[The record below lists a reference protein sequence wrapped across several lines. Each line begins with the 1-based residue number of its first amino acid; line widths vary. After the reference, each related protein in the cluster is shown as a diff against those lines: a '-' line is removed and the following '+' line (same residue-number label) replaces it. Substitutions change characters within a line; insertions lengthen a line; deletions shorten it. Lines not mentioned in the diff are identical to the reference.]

1 MNTRTPLH
9 FTVAPALA
17 LVTSAQTLEQS
28 IPGGPGFHFGAA
40 VHVVPDQNADGY
52 LDVLVGAPGSN
63 GGGGSLRLLSGKF
76 LGTSIGVSELWSL
89 TPAVPANAGF
99 GASIIEVGSLTGN
112 SATDYVVGAPEYK
125 SGFFPTGALLLIDGA
140 THTVAATLVGHPNT
154 RTGTSLAALGDQ
166 DGDGKVDF
174 ATTAPSTSSSPSWVH
189 VISGASFQFANSVAG
204 STHTSMNSNGATEF
218 GAVVAGGF
226 DLDQDGR
233 FDLAIGSPDFLGNG
247 TIGVWRAD
255 GSWLNLASHIG
266 QQAGERFGAALDG
279 RRDFDGDGTVDLV
292 VGAPG
297 WDSGVATSIGRA
309 TVLSG
314 ARMRAATLPYELF
327 SMSFSSSNLF
337 PNNNA
342 RFGSSVRATAD
353 LNGDGAPDVIVGVPG
368 YVSTVPT
375 TTHRGGAAVFSG
387 ATATRLVF
395 ATGSGNEQLG
405 DVLADAALDLNFDG
419 FPEFGVA
426 GSNADTPSTDC
437 GTVKF
442 FGLFPIVAST
452 YCSGK
457 LNSAGCTPGLVASGL
472 ASFSSPSPCTVT
484 CVNLLNQKSGLFVY
498 SHTPKAA
505 PFQGGLLCVGS
516 PTRRTT
522 STSSGGSASGADCT
536 GSITF
541 DVNARI
547 QGGLDP
553 TLVVGSEVFCQC
565 WARDPASP
573 SQTSLSNGVR
583 LVVNP

>member
-1 MNTRTPLH
+1 MHTRNLLR
-9 FTVAPALA
+9 FTAALA
-17 LVTSAQTLEQS
+17 LALAASAQTLKQS
-28 IPGGPGFHFGAA
+28 IPGGPGFRFGRA
-40 VHVVPDQNADGY
+40 VHVVPDQNNDGY
-52 LDVLVGAPGSN
+52 PDVLVGAPGSN

-125 SGFFPTGALLLIDGA
+125 AGFFPTGALLLIDGA

-166 DGDGKVDF
+166 DGDGKTDF
-174 ATTAPSTSSSPSWVH
+174 ATTAPSTSSSASWVH
-189 VISGASFQFANSVAG
+189 VISGASFGFAISVAG
-204 STHTSMNSNGATEF
+204 STHTSMNSNGVTEF
-218 GAVVAGGF
+218 GAVVAGDF
-226 DLDQDGR
+226 DLDHDGR

-247 TIGVWRAD
+247 TIGIWRAD
-255 GSWLNLASHIG
+255 GSWQLLASHIG

-279 RRDFDGDGTVDLV
+279 RRDFDGDGTVDFV
-292 VGAPG
+292 VGSPG
-297 WDSGVATSIGRA
+297 WDTGLATSIGRA

-327 SMSFSSSNLF
+327 SVSFSSSSLF

-342 RFGSSVRATAD
+342 NFGTSVRATSD
-353 LNGDGAPDVIVGVPG
+353 LNGDGVPDVIVGVPG

-387 ATATRLVF
+387 ATASRLVF
-395 ATGSGNEQLG
+395 ASGAVNERLG
-405 DVLADAALDLNFDG
+405 DVLGAAELDLNFDG
-419 FPEFGVA
+419 FPEFGVG
-426 GSNADTPSTDC
+426 GSNADTPSADC

-442 FGLFPIVAST
+442 FALFPVVAST
-452 YCSGK
+452 YCTGK
-457 LNSAGCTPGLVASGL
+457 VNSAGCTPSLAANGL
-472 ASFSSPSPCTVT
+472 ASVSSPSPCTVT
-484 CVNLLNQKSGLFVY
+484 CVNLLNQKSGLFIY
-498 SHTPKAA
+498 SHLPKAS

-516 PTRRTT
+516 PSRRTS
-522 STSSGGSASGADCT
+522 STDSGGSASGTDCT

-547 QGGLDP
+547 QSGLDP
-553 TLVVGSEVFCQC
+553 TLVVGAEMFCQC